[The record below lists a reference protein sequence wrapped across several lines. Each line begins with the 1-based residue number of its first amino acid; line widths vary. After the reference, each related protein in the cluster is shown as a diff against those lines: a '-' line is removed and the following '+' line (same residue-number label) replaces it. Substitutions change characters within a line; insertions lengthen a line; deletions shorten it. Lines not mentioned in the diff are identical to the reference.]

1 MPELRSLFH
10 LFLIAGVLGYSC
22 SSDQGPSPPK
32 TPSKELST
40 FVTAEEL
47 DVELVASEPM
57 VQEPVILK
65 FDPAGR
71 LWVVEMR
78 GFMPNLEGEG
88 EDEPVGRISV
98 LEDLD
103 GDGQMDK
110 STVFLDS
117 LVLPRSLA
125 FAEGGVL
132 VAEKIPLW
140 YVEDLDGDL
149 VADRKTL
156 IDSTYGGRGFIEH
169 SPNGLLR
176 AMDNWYYNAK
186 AAFRYKQE
194 GGTWRKDET
203 EFRGQWGISQDDYG
217 RLYYNYNW
225 SQLHADLI
233 PPNTFG
239 RNKNHTPTT
248 GIDYGLTL
256 DRKVYPVRSTPA
268 VNRGYITGTLDEDGK
283 LIEFT
288 SASAPYVYRGDLF
301 SDDYY
306 GNVFICEPAGNL
318 IKRNTVDDDGL
329 ILSASNAYPGEEFLA
344 SRDERFRPV
353 YITSG
358 PDGALYVADMYRGI
372 IEHGPYMSEYL
383 KEQTA
388 QRKLDT
394 PIHYG
399 RIWRISPKGNSP
411 HPVTS
416 LEGMSAEN
424 LVTLLEADNG
434 WYRDEAQRLLV
445 ERRERSI
452 VSQLRELMTV
462 QENHLA
468 KIHAL
473 WTLEGLGAI
482 TLEDCM
488 TAMKDPHPRVRI
500 SALRLMDRLLEP
512 GGSASN
518 QVAQMIQSSW
528 SDEDKGVVLHMALAA
543 QKLADN
549 EAIAL
554 LGDIITKYVNLPLMR
569 DAVLSSL
576 EDREFDL
583 LQWLIAR
590 GDWKEPTADQSIF
603 IEMLATSITR
613 KADEGEI
620 LALVNMLEAEG
631 LAEGSANDAILMGMA
646 MEATTND
653 SLSTIRVS
661 SKLAIFGRENIVPD
675 IQSRLQ
681 RLQKL
686 FSWPG
691 KEEQTI
697 SQGTKSSL
705 SEAEEKQ
712 FVLGRTHYLSTC
724 AQCHGVDGRGV
735 SRFAPPLRA
744 SEWVL
749 GDDRRLALL
758 LLHGIEGPIEVLGKT
773 YDAPE
778 ILPVMPA
785 HSVMDDNNL
794 AAVMTYI
801 RNAWGN
807 AAPAVSR
814 GTVGSVRHRSQGRV
828 QPWTVED
835 LDERMLEIDD
845 ILNAR

>member
-1 MPELRSLFH
+1 MAEFRSL
-10 LFLIAGVLGYSC
+10 LYLVLLAGVLGYSC
-22 SSDQGPSPPK
+22 SKDMGPSPPK
-32 TPSKELST
+32 SPTQELST
-40 FVTAEEL
+40 FITAE
-47 DVELVASEPM
+47 DMDIELVASEPM

-65 FDPAGR
+65 FDPQGR

-88 EDEPVGRISV
+88 EDDPVGRISV

-110 STVFLDS
+110 STVFMDS
-117 LVLPRSLA
+117 LVLPRSIA

-140 YVEDLDGDL
+140 FVEDLDGDL
-149 VADRKTL
+149 VADRKTM

-176 AMDNWYYNAK
+176 ALDNWYYNAK
-186 AAFRYKQE
+186 AAFRYRQE
-194 GGTWRKDET
+194 GGTWHKDET

-233 PPNTFG
+233 PPNTLG

-248 GIDYGLTL
+248 GIDHGLTL
-256 DRKVYPVRSTPA
+256 DRKVYPVRETPA
-268 VNRGYITGTLDEDGK
+268 VNRGYITGTLDDEGK

-288 SASAPYVYRGDLF
+288 SASAPYVYRGNLF
-301 SDDYY
+301 SKDFY

-329 ILSASNAYPGEEFLA
+329 MLSASNAYPGEEFLA
-344 SRDERFRPV
+344 STDERFRPV

-358 PDGALYVADMYRGI
+358 PDGALYIADMYRGI

-383 KEQTA
+383 REQTA
-388 QRKLDT
+388 ERKLDAH
-394 PIHYG
+394 IHLG
-399 RIWRISPKGNSP
+399 RIWRISPKGTSP
-411 HPVTS
+411 HSITS
-416 LEGMSAEN
+416 IEGMSAEN
-424 LVTLLEADNG
+424 LVTLLESDNG

-452 VSQLRELMTV
+452 VPQLRALVDSEMD
-462 QENHLA
+462 HLA

-473 WTLEGLGAI
+473 WTLEGLGAL
-482 TLEDCM
+482 TLDDCM
-488 TAMKDPHPRVRI
+488 TALEDSNARVRI
-500 SALRLMDRLLEP
+500 SALMLIDKLMVDN
-512 GGSASN
+512 GAYSK
-518 QVAQMIQSSW
+518 QVAQRMQASW
-528 SDEDKGVVLHMALAA
+528 SDEEKGVVLHMALAA
-543 QKLADN
+543 HKLTDN
-549 EAIAL
+549 DAIPL
-554 LGDIITKYVNLPLMR
+554 LGDIVTKYVHLPLMR

-583 LQWLIAR
+583 LQWLISR
-590 GDWKEPTADQSIF
+590 SDWRELSPDQSIF
-603 IEMLATSITR
+603 LEMLATSITR

-620 LALVNMLEAEG
+620 LALVNLLYAEDLE
-631 LAEGSANDAILMGMA
+631 EGSANDAILTGMS

-653 SLSTIRVS
+653 SLSAIQVTA
-661 SKLAIFGRENIVPD
+661 KLPIFGKED
-675 IQSRLQ
+675 ISQDVQTRLQ

-686 FSWPG
+686 FTWPG
-691 KEEQTI
+691 KEEEAV
-697 SQGTKSSL
+697 SEGAKSSL
-705 SEAEEKQ
+705 NEAEEKQ

-724 AQCHGVDGRGV
+724 AQCHGVDGKGV
-735 SRFAPPLRA
+735 RRFAPPLRD

-835 LDERMLEIDD
+835 LEERMLEIDD

>member
-1 MPELRSLFH
+1 MAEIRSLLH
-10 LFLIAGVLGYSC
+10 LILLAGVLGYSC
-22 SSDQGPSPPK
+22 SDDQGPSPPK
-32 TPSKELST
+32 SPSKELMT
-40 FVTAEEL
+40 FITAEEMNI
-47 DVELVASEPM
+47 ELVASEPM

-65 FDPAGR
+65 FDPFGR

-88 EDEPVGRISV
+88 EDDPVGRISV

-103 GDGQMDK
+103 GDGRMDK
-110 STVFLDS
+110 STVFMDS
-117 LVLPRSLA
+117 LVLPRSIA

-149 VADRKTL
+149 VADRKTM

-176 AMDNWYYNAK
+176 ALDNWYYNAK
-186 AAFRYKQE
+186 AAFRYRQE
-194 GGTWRKDET
+194 GGTWRKEET

-239 RNKNHTPTT
+239 RNRNHTPTT
-248 GIDYGLTL
+248 GIDHGLTL
-256 DRKVYPVRSTPA
+256 DRKVYPVRETPA
-268 VNRGYITGTLDEDGK
+268 VNRGYITGTLDEEGK

-301 SDDYY
+301 DEDFH

-318 IKRNTVDDDGL
+318 IKRNIVDDDGL

-344 SRDERFRPV
+344 STDERFRPV

-383 KEQTA
+383 KQQTA
-388 QRKLDT
+388 DRKLDAH
-394 PIHYG
+394 IHLG
-399 RIWRISPKGNSP
+399 RIWRISPKGTSP
-411 HPVTS
+411 DTVMTPG
-416 LEGMSAEN
+416 EMSAEN
-424 LVTLLEADNG
+424 LVNLLGAENG

-452 VSQLRELMTV
+452 VPHLRALLTAGK
-462 QENHLA
+462 NHLA
-468 KIHAL
+468 RIHAL
-473 WTLEGLGAI
+473 WTLEGLGAL
-482 TLEDCM
+482 TMEDCLI
-488 TAMKDPHPRVRI
+488 AFEDAHPRVRI
-500 SALRLMDRLLEP
+500 SALILMDHIMEDNGPESR
-512 GGSASN
+512 
-518 QVAQMIQSSW
+518 QIAQMLHSSW
-528 SDEDKGVVLHMALAA
+528 AEEDKGVVLHMALATN
-543 QKLADN
+543 KLPDR
-549 EAIAL
+549 EAIPL
-554 LGDIITKYVNLPLMR
+554 LGEMVTEYVNLPLMR

-583 LQWLIAR
+583 LQWLISR
-590 GDWKEPTADQSIF
+590 GDWKEPSPEQSIF
-603 IEMLATSITR
+603 LEMLATSITR

-620 LALVNMLEAEG
+620 LSLVNLLHAED
-631 LAEGSANDAILMGMA
+631 LSEGNAYDAILTGMS

-653 SLSTIRVS
+653 SLA
-661 SKLAIFGRENIVPD
+661 AIQVARKPSIFKRQDLGSDV
-675 IQSRLQ
+675 QVRLQ

-686 FSWPG
+686 FTWPG
-691 KEEQTI
+691 KAEEEV
-697 SQGTKSSL
+697 SEGVESSL
-705 SEAEEKQ
+705 SEAEEKD

-735 SRFAPPLRA
+735 RRFAPPLRG

-835 LDERMLEIDD
+835 LEERMLEIDD